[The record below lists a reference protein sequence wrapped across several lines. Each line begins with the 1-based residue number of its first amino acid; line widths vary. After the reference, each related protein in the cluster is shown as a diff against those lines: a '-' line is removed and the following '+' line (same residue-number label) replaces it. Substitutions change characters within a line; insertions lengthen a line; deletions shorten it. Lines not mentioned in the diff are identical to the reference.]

1 MTKNK
6 QAPINQNKNRGFT
19 LIELLVVI
27 SIIGMLSS
35 VVLVSL
41 TAARDKA
48 RIGSSIIFSQSNY
61 SALGATAGVSYHFD
75 EAAGST
81 VAVDAS
87 ANSRDLTL
95 VGNPTFLPSG
105 GVMKGAISFNGANY
119 AKTTNPINI
128 GTSWTV
134 SAWANVGAENGAN
147 IFLSIDGIWL
157 RNWNVGG
164 VYKFSGSFYDSA
176 SAARTLND
184 IKPSKTGTWTLVT
197 LTHNFTKQLTTLYI
211 DGKPVDTL
219 AGVVSK
225 SVTNDVYIG
234 TFGLNPGGG
243 FYFTGSV
250 DEAHV
255 YTQALSAEDI
265 ANIYAQGLPR
275 HSLASR

>member
-75 EAAGST
+75 ETAGST

-87 ANSRDLTL
+87 ANSRNLTF

-105 GVMKGAISFNGANY
+105 GVMKGAISFNGASY
-119 AKTTNPINI
+119 ARTTNPINI

-134 SAWANVGAENGAN
+134 SAWANVGAENGTN
-147 IFLSIDGIWL
+147 IFLSIDNIWL

-164 VYKFSGSFYDSA
+164 VYKFTGSFPDS
-176 SAARTLND
+176 SNVSRNLDD
-184 IKPSKTGTWTLVT
+184 IKPSKAGTWTLVT
-197 LTHNFTKQLTTLYI
+197 LTHNFTRQLTTLYI
-211 DGKPVDTL
+211 DGKPVATL
-219 AGVVSK
+219 AGVASK
-225 SVTNDVYIG
+225 SIANDVYVG
-234 TFGLNPGGG
+234 TFGANPAG

-255 YTQALSAEDI
+255 YTQALSAETI